1 MESGAILTLIL
12 PVLIPIA
19 QRFNLD
25 MVYFG
30 VIVVLNLMIGQVT
43 PPFGVCLFIVGDVGK
58 VKLERLYRAIVP
70 FLIPLIAVLFL
81 CAYYPPLITWLPN
94 ALLGE

>member
-1 MESGAILTLIL
+1 
-12 PVLIPIA
+12 
-19 QRFNLD
+19 
-25 MVYFG
+25 
-30 VIVVLNLMIGQVT
+30 MIGQVT

-94 ALLGE
+94 VLLGE